1 MTRNRL
7 LIWVVMILLA
17 TNIATVVSVMRNS
30 GERAERE
37 VRGDAMA
44 DARVMFFRDHLE
56 LTEGQMADFM
66 QLNRLFSQDARRM
79 TTRLD
84 ILRRDMIEELAKAE
98 PDMNRVEQIT
108 AEIGSLHN
116 DLKQATAKYYLGLK
130 KSCNPEQQERL
141 KEMFMVMSDPQ
152 GDLNAIRRGPM
163 GRPGQGPGPGQ
174 EFGGRGRN
182 MRGMGGVEILR
193 GFKPR

>member
-1 MTRNRL
+1 MTRSRL

-17 TNIATVVSVMRNS
+17 TNIATVVSVIRSS
-30 GERAERE
+30 GQRAEPD

-66 QLNRLFSQDARRM
+66 QMNRLFSQDARRM

-84 ILRRDMIEELAKAE
+84 ILRRNMIEELAKAE
-98 PDMNRVEQIT
+98 PEMKKIDQIT

-116 DLKQATAKYYLGLK
+116 DLKQATATYYLGLK

-152 GDLNAIRRGPM
+152 GDLNTIRRGPM
-163 GRPGQGPGPGQ
+163 GRPGQGPGA

-182 MRGMGGVEILR
+182 IRGMGR
-193 GFKPR
+193 GRDTTRF

>member
-7 LIWVVMILLA
+7 LIWVVIILLA

-37 VRGDAMA
+37 VRGDAMT

-56 LTEGQMADFM
+56 LTEGQMSDFM

-182 MRGMGGVEILR
+182 MRGMGWGR
-193 GFKPR
+193 DTTGF

>member
-37 VRGDAMA
+37 VRVDAMA

-56 LTEGQMADFM
+56 LTEGQMTDFM
-66 QLNRLFSQDARRM
+66 HLNRLFSQDARRM

-84 ILRRDMIEELAKAE
+84 ILRRNMVEELARKE
-98 PDMNRVEQIT
+98 PDMKRVDQIT

-116 DLKQATAKYYLGLK
+116 DLKQATATYYLGLK

-163 GRPGQGPGPGQ
+163 GRPGQGPGQ

-182 MRGMGGVEILR
+182 MRGMGR
-193 GFKPR
+193 GRDTTGF

>member
-1 MTRNRL
+1 MTRSRL
-7 LIWVVMILLA
+7 LIWVVLILLA

-56 LTEGQMADFM
+56 LTDGQMAEFM
-66 QLNRLFSQDARRM
+66 QMNRLFSQDARRM

-84 ILRRDMIEELAKAE
+84 ILRRNMIEELAKAE
-98 PDMNRVEQIT
+98 PDMKKVDQIT

-116 DLKQATAKYYLGLK
+116 DLKQIGRA
-130 KSCNPEQQERL
+130 SCRER
-141 KEMFMVMSDPQ
+141 V
-152 GDLNAIRRGPM
+152 
-163 GRPGQGPGPGQ
+163 
-174 EFGGRGRN
+174 
-182 MRGMGGVEILR
+182 
-193 GFKPR
+193 

>member
-30 GERAERE
+30 GESAERE

-84 ILRRDMIEELAKAE
+84 ILRRNMIEELAKAE
-98 PDMNRVEQIT
+98 PDMNRVDQIT
-108 AEIGSLHN
+108 AEIGSLHY
-116 DLKQATAKYYLGLK
+116 DLKQATATYYLGLK

-182 MRGMGGVEILR
+182 MRGMGWSR
-193 GFKPR
+193 DTTGF

>member
-1 MTRNRL
+1 
-7 LIWVVMILLA
+7 MILLA

-30 GERAERE
+30 GERAEMAA
-37 VRGDAMA
+37 RGDAMA

-66 QLNRLFSQDARRM
+66 QLNRLFSQNARRM

-84 ILRRDMIEELAKAE
+84 ILRRNMVEELARPE
-98 PDMNRVEQIT
+98 PDMKKVDQIT
-108 AEIGSLHN
+108 EEIGSLHT
-116 DLKQATAKYYLGLK
+116 DLKQATATYYLGLK

-152 GDLNAIRRGPM
+152 GDLNTIRRGPM
-163 GRPGQGPGPGQ
+163 GRPGQGPGP

-182 MRGMGGVEILR
+182 MRGMGR
-193 GFKPR
+193 GRDTTGF

>member
-1 MTRNRL
+1 MTRTRL
-7 LIWVVMILLA
+7 LIWVIMILLA

-30 GERAERE
+30 GASAGPE

-66 QLNRLFSQDARRM
+66 QLNRQFTQSARRM

-84 ILRRDMIEELAKAE
+84 ILRRNMVEELARPE
-98 PDMNRVEQIT
+98 PDMKRVDQIT

-116 DLKQATAKYYLGLK
+116 DLKQATATYYLGLK

-152 GDLNAIRRGPM
+152 GDLDAIRRGPM
-163 GRPGQGPGPGQ
+163 GRPGQGPGQ

-182 MRGMGGVEILR
+182 MRGMGR
-193 GFKPR
+193 GRDSVR

>member
-1 MTRNRL
+1 MTRSRL

-56 LTEGQMADFM
+56 LTDGQMAEFM
-66 QLNRLFSQDARRM
+66 QMNRLFSQDARRM

-84 ILRRDMIEELAKAE
+84 ILRRNMIEELAKAE
-98 PDMNRVEQIT
+98 PDMKKVDQIT

-116 DLKQATAKYYLGLK
+116 DLKQATATYYLGLK
-130 KSCNPEQQERL
+130 KSCNQEQQERL

-182 MRGMGGVEILR
+182 IRGMGR
-193 GFKPR
+193 GRDTTGF

>member
-30 GERAERE
+30 GERAEQE
-37 VRGDAMA
+37 ARGDEIA

-66 QLNRLFSQDARRM
+66 RLNRLFSQDARRM

-84 ILRRDMIEELAKAE
+84 ILRRNMVEELARPE
-98 PDMNRVEQIT
+98 PDMKKVDQIT
-108 AEIGSLHN
+108 AEIGSLHT
-116 DLKQATAKYYLGLK
+116 DLKQATATYYLGLK
-130 KSCNPEQQERL
+130 KSCNPEQQARL

-152 GDLNAIRRGPM
+152 GDLNTIRRGPM
-163 GRPGQGPGPGQ
+163 GRPGQGPGQ

-182 MRGMGGVEILR
+182 MRGMGR
-193 GFKPR
+193 GRDTTGF

>member
-1 MTRNRL
+1 MTRSRL
-7 LIWVVMILLA
+7 LIWVVLILLA

-56 LTEGQMADFM
+56 LTDGQMAEFM
-66 QLNRLFSQDARRM
+66 QMNRLFSQDARRM

-84 ILRRDMIEELAKAE
+84 ILRRNMIEELAKAE
-98 PDMNRVEQIT
+98 PDMKKVDQIT

-116 DLKQATAKYYLGLK
+116 DLKQATATYYLGLK
-130 KSCNPEQQERL
+130 KSCNQEQQERL

-182 MRGMGGVEILR
+182 IRGMGR
-193 GFKPR
+193 GRDTTGF